1 MPLSSAI
8 TARIEPLGDIDT
20 LENAWRALEARADV
34 SFFLSWDWAATVIA
48 MAQGDLLVARVTDAD
63 GAVALGLLSPM
74 REARHGVMRVPQL
87 RLNEDGPH
95 TNTTLVAE
103 GNGLLAARGMET
115 LAWDAFLTTL
125 DEPGAPAW
133 DEVIV
138 SNAFLALEEKTRG
151 AGRRVHRRAERGSAY
166 VDLAALREKGVE
178 TAADY
183 AATLGKSTRSQLTRS
198 LKLYEA
204 RGRLTVDRA
213 QTAADV
219 DAYVSD
225 MATLYSAKWRARGVD
240 DPAKSDY
247 LWQFHRKLINRL
259 LEKGGV
265 ELARL
270 SAGGAPFAFVYN
282 FIHGDDVLFNMGGFA
297 VEDDN
302 RFKPG
307 LVAHALL
314 IADHVRAGRARYD
327 FLAGDDRYKFNLGQ
341 QGADYVDFAIQ
352 RATPMLQLESA
363 LRAVKRRLAKD

>member
-8 TARIEPLGDIDT
+8 TATIELLGDIDT
-20 LENAWRALEARADV
+20 LENAWRSLEARADA
-34 SFFLSWDWAATVIA
+34 SFFLSWDWAATAIG

-63 GAVALGLLSPM
+63 GVIALGLLSPM
-74 REARHGVMRVPQL
+74 RETRHGVMRVPQL

-95 TNTTLVAE
+95 TNATLVAE

-115 LAWDAFLTTL
+115 LAWEAFLSAL
-125 DEPGAPAW
+125 DGPGAPAW

-138 SNAFLALEEKTRG
+138 SNAFTALEEKTRG
-151 AGRRVHRRAERGSAY
+151 PEWRVHRRAERGSAY
-166 VDLAALREKGVE
+166 VDLAALREKGIE

-183 AATLGKSTRSQLTRS
+183 AATLGKSTRSQLIRS

-204 RGRLTVDRA
+204 RGNLTVDRA
-213 QTAADV
+213 QTPAEA
-219 DAYVSD
+219 DAYIGD

-240 DPAKSDY
+240 DSAKSDY
-247 LWQFHRKLINRL
+247 LWEFHRKLINRL
-259 LEKGGV
+259 LGKGGV

-282 FIHGDDVLFNMGGFA
+282 FIHRDDVLFDMGGFV

-302 RFKPG
+302 RLKPG
-307 LVAHALL
+307 LTAHALL
-314 IADHVRAGRARYD
+314 IVDHVRAGRARYD

-341 QGADYVDFAIQ
+341 RGADYVDFAIQ
-352 RATPMLQLESA
+352 RRAPMLQLESA
-363 LRAVKRRLAKD
+363 LRAVKRRLVKS